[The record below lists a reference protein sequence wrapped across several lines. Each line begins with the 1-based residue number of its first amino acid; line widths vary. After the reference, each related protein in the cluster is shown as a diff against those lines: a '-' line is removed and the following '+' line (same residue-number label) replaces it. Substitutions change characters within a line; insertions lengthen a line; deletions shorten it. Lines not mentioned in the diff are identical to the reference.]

1 MSATRSYYPVFLD
14 LEGRLAVVVGD
25 GAEAGA
31 RARALREAGARVRVV
46 PSRAFDPADLEEA
59 SLAISC
65 ADDATNES
73 VRAAA
78 TVHRVPLNVVDRPAR
93 CDWIHGAV
101 LRRGALVVAVSTSGA
116 SPALAVRIKE
126 RLGELFGS
134 EYGRFLEL
142 AAEQRTAVSASGLSF
157 AARRRV
163 WYRLVDSPALAAL
176 RSGEEARARAIVAA
190 EVASALADEAVPRSA

>member
-1 MSATRSYYPVFLD
+1 MSARRSYYPVFLD
-14 LEGRLAVVVGD
+14 LEGRVAVVVGE
-25 GAEAGA
+25 GPEAQA
-31 RARALREAGARVRVV
+31 RADALREVGAHARVVA
-46 PSRAFDPADLEEA
+46 SRSFRPGDLEGA
-59 SLAISC
+59 SLAISL
-65 ADDATNES
+65 ADEATSEA

-78 TVHRVPLNVVDRPAR
+78 TEHRVPLNVVDRPAR

-126 RLGELFGS
+126 RLADLLGPEFGH
-134 EYGRFLEL
+134 FLEL
-142 AAEQRTAVSASGLSF
+142 AAEQRDAVSASGLSF

-176 RSGEEARARAIVAA
+176 CSGDDARARAIVAA
-190 EVASALADEAVPRSA
+190 ELAAALADEDVSRTA